1 MFYSFCVPDGTS
13 GPLEAEEQVVVSV
26 KDCSDI
32 GDLTIARP
40 GSNADMKFTNDD
52 VTYEDY
58 LECDKQL
65 PENFDMKEDYLRS
78 NRLFG
83 VKFEIQL

>member
-1 MFYSFCVPDGTS
+1 M
-13 GPLEAEEQVVVSV
+13 VSV
-26 KDCSDI
+26 KDCSDV

-40 GSNADMKFTNDD
+40 GSNTDMGFRRDD

-58 LECDKQL
+58 LECDKEL
-65 PENFDMKEDYLRS
+65 PENFDIKEDHLRS
-78 NRLFG
+78 NRFFG